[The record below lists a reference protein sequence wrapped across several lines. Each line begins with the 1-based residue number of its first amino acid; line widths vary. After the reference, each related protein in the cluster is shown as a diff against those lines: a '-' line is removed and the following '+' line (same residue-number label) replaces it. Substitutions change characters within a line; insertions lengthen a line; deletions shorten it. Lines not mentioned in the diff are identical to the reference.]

1 MSFVSSL
8 PKDLTRKNK
17 IDSVKDTEI
26 EPLKVFDCI
35 LSAVFSFHLMK
46 ISFAFFVMSF
56 RS

>member
-46 ISFAFFVMSF
+46 ISFAFL
-56 RS
+56 